1 MGLIYDQLVEDY
13 GAVTYEAFINLLVSK
28 LHQHLALSLILGQ
41 VEITEDQTSPA
52 QLRESFRGIAND
64 KVRLFFILLFAAAHS
79 PPQSQPFVTELDLRL
94 AHLPQSSVDYLRE
107 VMPSAQN
114 GAGEPE
120 YDYETWLDD
129 VFA

>member
-28 LHQHLALSLILGQ
+28 LHEHLVLSLIPDQ

-64 KVRLFFILLFAAAHS
+64 KVRLFFTLFFATAHS
-79 PPQSQPFVTELDLRL
+79 LRNHSLLSQSWTSVLRIFHR
-94 AHLPQSSVDYLRE
+94 AVSITYVR
-107 VMPSAQN
+107 
-114 GAGEPE
+114 
-120 YDYETWLDD
+120 
-129 VFA
+129 